1 MTTLLICDNSLFR
14 RYKMHFVAIVA
25 VVFVVVVVE
34 RKLITNLSALGL

>member
-1 MTTLLICDNSLFR
+1 
-14 RYKMHFVAIVA
+14 MHFVAIVA